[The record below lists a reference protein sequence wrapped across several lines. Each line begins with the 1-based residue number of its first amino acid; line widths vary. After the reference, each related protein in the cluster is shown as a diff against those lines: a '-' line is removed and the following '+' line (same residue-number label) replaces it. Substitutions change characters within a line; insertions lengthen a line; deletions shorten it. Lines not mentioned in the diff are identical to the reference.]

1 MKNLK
6 AKYRYSLILLREL
19 VITDF
24 KLRYQGSALGYL
36 WSLLKPLFLFTMLYF
51 VLVNFL
57 KIGSGVP
64 NWPVSLLF
72 GIVLWN
78 FFHEVVNN
86 GLNAIVARGD
96 VIRKINF
103 PKYII
108 VLSSSISAIINLLL
122 SFVVIAIFMVI
133 ANVDL
138 QWSALLMPLYVLEL
152 LIFGIGLS
160 FILGTLQVYFRDT
173 GYIWEVVSQALFY
186 GSAIIYPISLIVT
199 QNLYLA
205 KILLLNP
212 VAQSVQDA
220 RHVFISDSNPTL
232 SGTASIW
239 WMLVPLLIVIITFV
253 FGAWLFK
260 KHSPR
265 FAENV

>member
-24 KLRYQGSALGYL
+24 KLRYQGSVLGYL

-51 VLVNFL
+51 VLVSFL
-57 KIGSGVP
+57 KIGSDIP

-78 FFHEVVNN
+78 FFQEVVNN
-86 GLNAIVARGD
+86 GLNAIVSRGD

-108 VLSSSISAIINLLL
+108 VFSTSISAIINLVL
-122 SFVVIAIFMVI
+122 SFVIIVAFMLIAGISLEW
-133 ANVDL
+133 N
-138 QWSALLMPLYVLEL
+138 ALLMPVYVLEL
-152 LIFGIGLS
+152 LVFGVGLS

-173 GYIWEVVSQALFY
+173 GYIWDVVSQALFY
-186 GSAIIYPISLIVT
+186 GSAIIYPIGVVMS

-212 VAQSVQDA
+212 VAQSIQDA
-220 RHVFISDSNPTL
+220 RHVFISDANPTL
-232 SGTASIW
+232 SGTANYW
-239 WMLVPLLIVIITFV
+239 WMLVPVIIVIVTFV